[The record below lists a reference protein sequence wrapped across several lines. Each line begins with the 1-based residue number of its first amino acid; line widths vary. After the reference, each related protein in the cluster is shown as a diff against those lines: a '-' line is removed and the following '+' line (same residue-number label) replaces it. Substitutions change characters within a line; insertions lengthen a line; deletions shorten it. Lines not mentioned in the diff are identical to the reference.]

1 MLTMKIVL
9 FSNAYPYYGETF
21 LETELK
27 FIPSNIKVALFPFA
41 QSPETYVEKTANQNL
56 ELHRY
61 TGAKSPLNS
70 LVACGRA
77 AKCFLEK
84 NEVKY
89 ALQKPNAFRNMAKA
103 LKFSYIAELRITQI
117 AKWIEENCSS
127 QESIVLYSYWM
138 YEVAYLAA
146 RLKEHFP
153 YCKFVTRCHGYDLYE
168 ERHRNGYLPYRSFI
182 MGKADAIFAI
192 SNQGKQYLHDTYA
205 GKFDPKITLA
215 RLGTIRLYEV
225 DLQTPK
231 PKKISIVSCSNLIPL
246 KRVDR
251 IISTLSK
258 ATEEIEWV
266 HFGDG
271 TEDKLLKEQAKNLP
285 PNVSYRFMGR
295 LLNKEI
301 QKYYST
307 HRITAF
313 VNVSKTEGVPVSIM
327 EAQSYAIPVI
337 ATDVGGTEE
346 IVINGK
352 NGVLLNKDFTD
363 EQLLCAIK
371 KVQNS
376 WNYYS
381 AEALNTW
388 KKMSDAQQT
397 ATYFFK
403 ALECLGSQ
411 NGLSKE
417 EKL

>member
-1 MLTMKIVL
+1 MTMKIVL

-27 FIPSNIKVALFPFA
+27 YIPSNIKVALFPFA
-41 QSPETYVEKTANQNL
+41 QGPETYIEKTVNQNV

-61 TGAKSPLNS
+61 TGTKDPLKS

-103 LKFSYIAELRITQI
+103 LKFAYIAELRIPQI

-182 MGKADAIFAI
+182 MEKADAIFAI
-192 SNQGKQYLHDTYA
+192 SKQGKQYLHDTYA
-205 GKFDPKITLA
+205 DKFDPKITLA

-231 PKKISIVSCSNLIPL
+231 PKKIGIVSCSNLIPL

-251 IISTLSK
+251 IISALTK

-271 TEDKLLKEQAKNLP
+271 SEDKLLKEQAKNLP

-295 LLNKEI
+295 LPNKKI

-313 VNVSKTEGVPVSIM
+313 VNVSETEGVPVSIM

-337 ATDVGGTEE
+337 ATDVGGTAE
-346 IVINGK
+346 IVANDK
-352 NGVLLNKDFTD
+352 NGILLNKDFTD
-363 EQLLCAIK
+363 EQLLYAIK
-371 KVQNS
+371 KVQNC

-388 KKMSDAQQT
+388 RKMSDAQQT
-397 ATYFFK
+397 TTDFFK

-417 EKL
+417 EKQ